1 MIILNYYAPAY
12 QTDSNICKFINKKW
26 MNPHVTD
33 IHIQQ
38 KKSPHQHSETWT
50 PKSTYTSCYYRYMS
64 VYTCISITD
73 KFHTIIKKKKISV
86 WPQPLLLALSGQLL
100 TEHS

>member
-26 MNPHVTD
+26 MNQHVID
-33 IHIQQ
+33 VHNQPE
-38 KKSPHQHSETWT
+38 KSPHRHSETWT
-50 PKSTYTSCYYRYMS
+50 PKSTYTLCYYKS

-73 KFHTIIKKKKISV
+73 KFHTLIKKKNQCVAATIAFGIV
-86 WPQPLLLALSGQLL
+86 WSTLD
-100 TEHS
+100 